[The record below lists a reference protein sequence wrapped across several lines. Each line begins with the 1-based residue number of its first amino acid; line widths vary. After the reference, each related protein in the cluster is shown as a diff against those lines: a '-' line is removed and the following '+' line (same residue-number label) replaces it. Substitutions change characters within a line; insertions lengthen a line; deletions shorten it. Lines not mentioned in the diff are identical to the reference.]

1 MKRRNVS
8 FKFSRVLDTG
18 SSDVLRVWTGTRTYP
33 KCECLDSEAGR
44 AAKPQNSTIY
54 LKWESAHAKKNRT
67 INNKLNTIQ
76 ARAPNQLYHFCSRT
90 WTRPHRSIYNQLIW
104 RNKKSQ
110 STSKLA
116 IGDWFMITPPPHF
129 LTSLTCFN
137 ASCSMRK
144 VLLFIFELHCDQVLV
159 HGDVYLL
166 TSWNLRSQY
175 MYLNGEV
182 E

>member
-1 MKRRNVS
+1 MWGELTHIYQVFFVLMIWKYSYLFKVWLIFIVNYNNHSFLDMITDQTCFYFWYYSLRKSVQPNQEHIRRTDNSLKLWIKEAKNVPAKKKWVS
-8 FKFSRVLDTG
+8 F
-18 SSDVLRVWTGTRTYP
+18 
-33 KCECLDSEAGR
+33 
-44 AAKPQNSTIY
+44 
-54 LKWESAHAKKNRT
+54 
-67 INNKLNTIQ
+67 
-76 ARAPNQLYHFCSRT
+76 
-90 WTRPHRSIYNQLIW
+90 SIYNQLIW